1 MDGRDDP
8 CAVPREQKRSAL
20 TRAAALQR
28 QLEEKAREL
37 DDGAAAESAEI
48 ASRLKK
54 VELGTSRVKARSSAL
69 RKELDVA
76 RSKTL
81 DLQRKREKLQQEVLL
96 RVAPANCDNTQIV
109 TDALLAFAEG
119 ASALFNE
126 CFTHPIGEKMESNA
140 MRLQNLRRKL
150 KTCIQENTKE
160 SPCGATSIEFLGEA
174 ESLLASFAQSL
185 DDGMSETDTRQSL
198 LCLLDKVS
206 QWQLSS
212 RHPDRSSIGHA
223 KVQPGA
229 SDLKEAYR
237 HNNISTRQSFH
248 LTVQKVAREDP
259 GVTHGLWS
267 TRSA

>member
-8 CAVPREQKRSAL
+8 GAALREQKRSAL

-96 RVAPANCDNTQIV
+96 RVPANCDNTQIV

-126 CFTHPIGEKMESNA
+126 CFAHPIGEKMECNA
-140 MRLQNLRRKL
+140 MRLQNLRIKL
-150 KTCIQENTKE
+150 KTCIQDNTQE

-174 ESLLASFAQSL
+174 ESLLASFAQLL
-185 DDGMSETDTRQSL
+185 DDGMSETDTQQSL
-198 LCLLDKVS
+198 LCLLDQVS

-212 RHPDRSSIGHA
+212 RHPD
-223 KVQPGA
+223 KVQQGT

-248 LTVQKVAREDP
+248 LAVRKVTREDL
-259 GVTHGLWS
+259 GVTRGLWS